1 MDNLIQSRVNDR
13 TQFQSMLGNFLLN
26 FGHEKC
32 PRLPSPLLWNS
43 ARPYRQP
50 AYSENRSGFIAMWER
65 TGTHKQCF
73 DERGKSCEER
83 AFYRYLACLSSNI
96 LRLASCRQRKSF
108 LGGSLEK
115 SLAEVSFG
123 KGFISAVWCP
133 YIYLKNENE
142 ENMKKIFILCF
153 DALVS

>member
-1 MDNLIQSRVNDR
+1 
-13 TQFQSMLGNFLLN
+13 MLGNFLLN

-32 PRLPSPLLWNS
+32 PRLPSPLLEILRGHIASPPRAKIGQALSPCERELVLINNVLT
-43 ARPYRQP
+43 
-50 AYSENRSGFIAMWER
+50 SEAKAAKKELFI
-65 TGTHKQCF
+65 GTLH
-73 DERGKSCEER
+73 
-83 AFYRYLACLSSNI
+83 ALSSNI

-133 YIYLKNENE
+133 YLKNENE